1 MTRKR
6 DWLHSM
12 NGQYEDGGEKP
23 GHLWEAHTVV
33 SWLAARHGLP
43 APTSQTAW
51 DQTVQDLH
59 ERL

>member
-1 MTRKR
+1 
-6 DWLHSM
+6 M